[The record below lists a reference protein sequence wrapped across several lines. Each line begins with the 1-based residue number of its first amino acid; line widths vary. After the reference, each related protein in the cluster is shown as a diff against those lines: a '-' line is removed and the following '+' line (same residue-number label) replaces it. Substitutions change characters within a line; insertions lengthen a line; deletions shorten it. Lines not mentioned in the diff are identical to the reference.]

1 MNEKDHLKI
10 LERALAREK
19 ESRRQAERI
28 LEQKSA
34 ELYATA
40 KELESANIQMQSLLK
55 EKTSELKGVFE
66 NIADAYVVMDMNGNV
81 LKMNDAAVQML
92 QFNDPEG
99 EYNLNDLV
107 VPEEEARK
115 TEAFGLLAL
124 NGSISNFEL
133 WIETDLNERK
143 LVQIN
148 ASVIT
153 SDDGVPV
160 AAQGIVRDVTHERAK
175 TLLIEEQKKQL
186 DVIVENSSYGIVLT
200 NNGNIITSNK
210 AFQELLGYSKEELE
224 SKSVSDL
231 TFNEDKGASNHHI
244 NKMDGGVLDK
254 FSLVKRYIKKT
265 GSLVWAKT
273 TVNSVRNTE
282 DEVIYQVAIVEDI
295 TKEKERQLMVDVIN
309 NVAQSILGKVNMYEI
324 AWEIVHNIADYL
336 GTDDCVI
343 YIKNNETNEL
353 EQIAAYGNKVQDLN
367 IINKI
372 SIPVG
377 QGIVGRVAETGKPI
391 IISDTREDESY
402 IVDDD
407 VRLSEITVP
416 IISKGKV
423 IGVIDSEH
431 HALNYYTPEHLET
444 LKNISSIVSLQL
456 DNAISLG
463 LKEKA
468 EKRNKELLAALER
481 SNAELQEYA
490 HVVSHDLKSPLRT
503 INALVNWIKEDNE
516 GKLDEDSIN
525 NLNLIDSTL
534 ENMEQLISDV
544 LEYSSVTTTS
554 VETVEVDLNKVVD
567 EVVQNLRIPDHIH
580 FEKKNDLPV
589 VKGDKTRFA
598 QLFQNLIGNAVK
610 YNDKE
615 KGEITLDVK
624 PKKTHYQFIISDN
637 GIGIDAQYY
646 EKIFEVFQSLSPSK
660 SSTGV
665 GLSIVKKIVD
675 LYKGDIWL
683 ESEIGKGTTFYFTL
697 KK

>member
-1 MNEKDHLKI
+1 MNESERIKI
-10 LERALAREK
+10 LERTLERERK
-19 ESRRQAERI
+19 ARRQAEKI
-28 LEQKSA
+28 LEDKSA
-34 ELYATA
+34 ELYNTA
-40 KELESANIQMQSLLK
+40 MELENANSRMQSLLK
-55 EKTSELKGVFE
+55 ERTTELKGVFE
-66 NIADAYVVMDMNGNV
+66 NIVDAYVVMDMDGNV
-81 LKMNDAAVQML
+81 VKMNEAAVNIL
-92 QFNDPEG
+92 QFDDPKG

-115 TEAFGLLAL
+115 TEAFELLASKGAL
-124 NGSISNFEL
+124 SNFEL
-133 WIETDLNERK
+133 WIETHKKERK

-148 ASVIT
+148 ASIIT
-153 SDDGVPV
+153 SEEGIPY
-160 AAQGIVRDVTHERAK
+160 AAQGIVRDITREREK
-175 TLLIEEQKKQL
+175 TILIEEQKKQL
-186 DVIVENSSYGIVLT
+186 DIIVENSSYGIVLT
-200 NNGNIITSNK
+200 NNGKIITSNK
-210 AFQELLGYSKEELE
+210 AFQEMLNYSKEELE
-224 SKSVSDL
+224 TKTVADV
-231 TFNEDKGASNHHI
+231 TFTEDKPSSNKKI
-244 NKMDGGVLDK
+244 SKMDMGKLDK
-254 FSLVKRYIKKT
+254 FSMVKRYIKKN
-265 GSLVWAKT
+265 GSLLWAKT
-273 TVNSVRNTE
+273 TVNSVKNKE

-343 YIKNNETNEL
+343 YIMNNETNEL
-353 EQIAAYGNKVQDLN
+353 EQIAAYGNKVQDQD

-372 SIPVG
+372 SIPIG
-377 QGIVGRVAETGKPI
+377 QGIVGKVAETGKPML
-391 IISDTREDESY
+391 ISDTRDEESY

-407 VRLSEITVP
+407 VRLSELAVP

-431 HALNYYTPEHLET
+431 PALNYYTSEHLET

-468 EKRNKELLAALER
+468 EKRNQELLEALER
-481 SNAELQEYA
+481 SNEELQEYA

-503 INALVNWIKEDNE
+503 INALLNWIKEDNLD
-516 GKLDEDSIN
+516 KLDEDSLN
-525 NLNLIDSTL
+525 NINLIDTTL

-544 LEYSSVTTTS
+544 LEYSSVSTS
-554 VETVEVDLNKVVD
+554 QTEKVEVDLNKVVE
-567 EVVQNLRIPDHIH
+567 EVVNNLNIPDNIK
-580 FEKKNDLPV
+580 FEKKSQLPIV
-589 VKGDKTRFA
+589 QGDRTRFN

-610 YNDKE
+610 YNNKDKG
-615 KGEITLDVK
+615 KVTLDAQT
-624 PKKTHYQFIISDN
+624 KKTHYLFTISDN
-637 GIGIDAQYY
+637 GIGIDKQYY
-646 EKIFEVFQSLSPSK
+646 EKIFEVFQSLNPSK

-683 ESEIGKGTTFYFTL
+683 ESEIGKGTTFYFTI